1 MHSIGRRARLTA
13 LLATVLWCLTGLGR
27 SQEFRGTI
35 SGAVKDPSGAVVPGA
50 QIEVKE
56 IHTGTVNRT
65 KSDAAGQYVV
75 PFLLP
80 GDYTI
85 TATAQGFETLT
96 RSGITLESQAHPEV
110 DLSLKV
116 GNTGETVEVTT
127 TAPIIDQ
134 TNASVGQ

>member
-13 LLATVLWCLTGLGR
+13 LLATVLLCLTGLGR
-27 SQEFRGTI
+27 GQEFRGTI

-56 IHTGTVNRT
+56 IHTGTVNKT
-65 KSDAAGQYVV
+65 KSDAAGEYVV

-85 TATAQGFETLT
+85 MVGGSSDGLPLKATVTL
-96 RSGITLESQAHPEV
+96 
-110 DLSLKV
+110 K
-116 GNTGETVEVTT
+116 
-127 TAPIIDQ
+127 
-134 TNASVGQ
+134 